1 MYFLFLISHFILVMS
16 EITEKDLG
24 NLKRLIKNIEELI
37 KLNVDFKNRLERNSK
52 RNVNITDDLLK
63 KAKLRNKIRRKTQ
76 KKSKRRLRVKK
87 GK

>member
-1 MYFLFLISHFILVMS
+1 MS

-63 KAKLRNKIRRKTQ
+63 KAKLHNKIRRKTQ

-87 GK
+87 GQK

>member
-1 MYFLFLISHFILVMS
+1 MS

-37 KLNVDFKNRLERNSK
+37 KLNIDFKNRLERNSK

>member
-1 MYFLFLISHFILVMS
+1 MS

-52 RNVNITDDLLK
+52 RNVNITNDLLK

-76 KKSKRRLRVKK
+76 KKSKRRLS
-87 GK
+87 

>member
-1 MYFLFLISHFILVMS
+1 MS
-16 EITEKDLG
+16 EITEKDLV

-87 GK
+87 GQK

>member
-1 MYFLFLISHFILVMS
+1 MS

-37 KLNVDFKNRLERNSK
+37 NLNVDFKNRLERNSK

>member
-1 MYFLFLISHFILVMS
+1 MS

>member
-1 MYFLFLISHFILVMS
+1 MS
-16 EITEKDLG
+16 EITEKDLS

-76 KKSKRRLRVKK
+76 NRSKRRLRVKK
-87 GK
+87 GQK